1 MTAAIKT
8 RIYGI
13 IESPEPNNR
22 LGLWFDRFMTLLI
35 VTNVTA
41 VMLETMEA
49 VSRVAGPFLTA
60 FEIFSVVVFTFEY
73 TARIWVC
80 TEDRTAGHGSPAAT
94 RIRHMLTPMA
104 LIDLIAI
111 LPFYLSF
118 FLTLDLRF
126 MRVFRLLRLLKLS
139 RYSPALETVGVVFH
153 TQRRPLAAGLLIMLV
168 TLVFASSIV
177 YLLER
182 EAQPEAFTSIPHA
195 MWWGL
200 ATLTTVGYGDVT
212 PVTGFGKLFGALIMI
227 LGIAMFALPTGILAT
242 GFANEFRKR
251 EFVVTWRLVA
261 SVPLFAKLDAL
272 RIAEVAGLL
281 HAKIVPPRYTV
292 VRRGEATDAMYFIV
306 SGEVDVELAQA
317 PIRLGTGDFF
327 GEIALLKESQRTA
340 TVIAVTECQ
349 LLTLEAADFRRLLA
363 ANPELGEALENTMRD
378 RLAHIEDGNAVL

>member
-1 MTAAIKT
+1 MTAEIKT

-13 IESPEPNNR
+13 IESPEPHNR

-41 VMLETMEA
+41 VVLETLEA

-60 FEIFSVVVFTFEY
+60 FEYFSVVVFTAEY
-73 TARIWVC
+73 AARMWVC
-80 TEDRTAGHGSPAAT
+80 TEDRTAGHGRPAVK
-94 RIRHMLTPMA
+94 RIRHALTPMA

-111 LPFYLSF
+111 LPFYLSVF
-118 FLTLDLRF
+118 MTLDLRF

-139 RYSPALETVGVVFH
+139 RYSPALEAVGVVFH
-153 TQRRPLAAGLLIMLV
+153 TQRRPLAAGLMIMLV

-182 EAQPEAFTSIPHA
+182 EAQPEAFASIPHA

-200 ATLTTVGYGDVT
+200 ATLTTVGYGDVA

-261 SVPLFAKLDAL
+261 SVPLFAGLEAL

-281 HAKIVPPRYTV
+281 HAKLVPPRYTI
-292 VRRGEATDAMYFIV
+292 VRRDEAADAMYFIT
-306 SGEVDVELAQA
+306 SGEVDVDVA
-317 PIRLGTGDFF
+317 PAPVRLGAGDFF
-327 GEIALLKESQRTA
+327 GEIALLKESNRTA

-349 LLTLEAADFRRLLA
+349 LLTLEAADFRRMLA
-363 ANPELGEALENTMRD
+363 ANPELGDALENTMRE
-378 RLAHIEDGNAVL
+378 RLTHIEGGDAVL

>member
-13 IESPEPNNR
+13 IESPEPHNR
-22 LGLWFDRFMTLLI
+22 LGLWFDRFMTFLI

-41 VMLETMEA
+41 VVIETLEPVA
-49 VSRVAGPFLTA
+49 RVAGPFLKA
-60 FEIFSVVVFTFEY
+60 FEIFSVAVFSCEY
-73 TARIWVC
+73 LARIWVC
-80 TEDRTAGHGSPAAT
+80 TENRAAGQGGPAVM
-94 RIRHMLTPMA
+94 RIRHALTPMA

-111 LPFYLSF
+111 LPFYLSVF
-118 FLTLDLRF
+118 MTLDLRF

-139 RYSPALETVGVVFH
+139 RYSPALKTVGVVFH
-153 TQRRPLAAGLLIMLV
+153 TQRRSLAAGLLIMLV

-182 EAQPEAFTSIPHA
+182 EAQPDAFASIPHA

-212 PVTGFGKLFGALIMI
+212 PVTGFGKLFGAMIMI
-227 LGIAMFALPTGILAT
+227 LGIAMFALPTGLLAT

-251 EFVVTWRLVA
+251 DFVVTWSLVA

-281 HAKIVPPRYTV
+281 HAKQVPPRYTV
-292 VRRGEATDAMYFIV
+292 VLRGEAADAMYFII
-306 SGEVDVELAQA
+306 SGEVDVDLAPA
-317 PIRLGTGDFF
+317 PVRLGPGEFF
-327 GEIALLKESQRTA
+327 GEIALLKESHRMA

-349 LLTLEAADFRRLLA
+349 LLTLDAADFRRLLL
-363 ANPELGEALENTMRD
+363 ANPELGDALENTMRE
-378 RLAHIEDGNAVL
+378 RLAYIEGGDAVL